1 MVMMGMLIIIIKM
14 VAVNFFM
21 VLLPLMMSIVGK
33 PIKLTKLITIVIKM
47 GNNKIFKALSSST
60 RIQII
65 KVLVGRELHVSGL
78 ARELGIS
85 VPVISRH
92 VKLLEDAG
100 LLQKR
105 IVGNVY
111 LLSSTIGSLEE
122 ALTPFIDEST
132 ITIKKQ
138 NSLFDAL
145 KQIPGIEIQKVGDT
159 QYITSINGERGYYI
173 YEVDGIP
180 PTIPID
186 KYTPTKNV
194 TLHLKKIV
202 PVDKKKITI
211 YVKQKKK

>member
-1 MVMMGMLIIIIKM
+1 MKGIASK
-14 VAVNFFM
+14 
-21 VLLPLMMSIVGK
+21 PLKV
-33 PIKLTKLITIVIKM
+33 TKLIMIVIKM

-60 RIQII
+60 RIQIVRALI
-65 KVLVGRELHVSGL
+65 GRELHVSGL
-78 ARELGIS
+78 ARELRIS

-92 VKLLEDAG
+92 VKLLEEAG

-105 IVGNVY
+105 VVGNVY
-111 LLSSTIGSLEE
+111 LLSSTISNLEE
-122 ALTPFIDEST
+122 ALTPFVDEST
-132 ITIKKQ
+132 ITIKKHH
-138 NSLFDAL
+138 SLFDAL

-194 TLHLKKIV
+194 TLRLKKIV
-202 PVDKKKITI
+202 PVDKKNIKIR
-211 YVKQKKK
+211 VQRGKKA

>member
-1 MVMMGMLIIIIKM
+1 M

-21 VLLPLMMSIVGK
+21 VLLPLMIGIVGK

-65 KVLVGRELHVSGL
+65 KVLIGRELHVSGL

-100 LLQKR
+100 LLHKR

-111 LLSSTIGSLEE
+111 LLSSTIGRLEE

-159 QYITSINGERGYYI
+159 QYITSINGEHGYYI

-180 PTIPID
+180 PSIPID
-186 KYTPTKNV
+186 KYKPTKNV

-202 PVDKKKITI
+202 PVDKKKIKVRI
-211 YVKQKKK
+211 HQEKKR

>member
-1 MVMMGMLIIIIKM
+1 M
-14 VAVNFFM
+14 
-21 VLLPLMMSIVGK
+21 
-33 PIKLTKLITIVIKM
+33 IVIKM
-47 GNNKIFKALSSST
+47 GNNKVFKALSSRT

-65 KVLVGRELHVSGL
+65 RALIGRELHISGL

-111 LLSSTIGSLEE
+111 LLSSTIGRLEE

-186 KYTPTKNV
+186 KYRPTKNV
-194 TLHLKKIV
+194 TLHLKKLYRWI
-202 PVDKKKITI
+202 KKKLRYTFNRKIEEGKN
-211 YVKQKKK
+211 Y

>member
-1 MVMMGMLIIIIKM
+1 
-14 VAVNFFM
+14 M
-21 VLLPLMMSIVGK
+21 VLLPLMMGIARK

-60 RIQII
+60 RIQIMKALI
-65 KVLVGRELHVSGL
+65 GRELHVSGL

-105 IVGNVY
+105 VVGNVY
-111 LLSSTIGSLEE
+111 LLSSAIGSLEE

-211 YVKQKKK
+211 HVQQNKK

>member
-1 MVMMGMLIIIIKM
+1 LIMG
-14 VAVNFFM
+14 
-21 VLLPLMMSIVGK
+21 IVGK

>member
-1 MVMMGMLIIIIKM
+1 MVVVI
-14 VAVNFFM
+14 FFM
-21 VLLPLMMSIVGK
+21 VHLPLMIGILSK
-33 PIKLTKLITIVIKM
+33 PLKITKLITIVIKM
-47 GNNKIFKALSSST
+47 GNNKIFKALSSTT
-60 RIQII
+60 RIQIMKMLI
-65 KVLVGRELHVSGL
+65 GRELHLSGV
-78 ARELGIS
+78 ARELGMS

-100 LLQKR
+100 LIQKR
-105 IVGNVY
+105 IIGNVY

-122 ALTPFIDEST
+122 ALVPFIDEST

-145 KQIPGIEIQKVGDT
+145 KQIPGIEIQRVGDT

-180 PTIPID
+180 PSVPID
-186 KYTPTKNV
+186 QYKPTKNV

-202 PVDKKKITI
+202 PVDKKKIKVRI
-211 YVKQKKK
+211 QQ

>member
-1 MVMMGMLIIIIKM
+1 MMD
-14 VAVNFFM
+14 
-21 VLLPLMMSIVGK
+21 IVGK
-33 PIKLTKLITIVIKM
+33 PIKLTNLITIVIKM
-47 GNNKIFKALSSST
+47 GNNKVFKALSSNT

-65 KVLVGRELHVSGL
+65 KTLIGRELHVSGL

-100 LLQKR
+100 LIQKR

-111 LLSSTIGSLEE
+111 LLSSTIGRLEE

-132 ITIKKQ
+132 ITINKQ
-138 NSLFDAL
+138 SNLFDAL

-186 KYTPTKNV
+186 KYIPTKSV
-194 TLHLKKIV
+194 ILHLKKIV
-202 PVDKKKITI
+202 PVDKKKISI
-211 YVKQKKK
+211 HVQQKKK

>member
-1 MVMMGMLIIIIKM
+1 
-14 VAVNFFM
+14 M

-202 PVDKKKITI
+202 PVDKKKIKVRI
-211 YVKQKKK
+211 HQEKKR

>member
-1 MVMMGMLIIIIKM
+1 M

-21 VLLPLMMSIVGK
+21 VLLPLMMDIVGK

-47 GNNKIFKALSSST
+47 GNNKVFKALSSST

-65 KVLVGRELHVSGL
+65 KALIGRELHVSGL

-85 VPVISRH
+85 VPVVSRH

-132 ITIKKQ
+132 ITTKKQ

-194 TLHLKKIV
+194 VLHLKKIV
-202 PVDKKKITI
+202 PVDKKKISI
-211 YVKQKKK
+211 LVQQKKK

>member
-1 MVMMGMLIIIIKM
+1 MMD
-14 VAVNFFM
+14 
-21 VLLPLMMSIVGK
+21 IVGK
-33 PIKLTKLITIVIKM
+33 PIKLTNLITIVIKM
-47 GNNKIFKALSSST
+47 GNNKVFKALSSNT

-65 KVLVGRELHVSGL
+65 KTLIGRELHVSGL

-100 LLQKR
+100 LIQKR

-111 LLSSTIGSLEE
+111 LLSSTIGRLEE

-132 ITIKKQ
+132 ITINKQ
-138 NSLFDAL
+138 SNLFDAL

-186 KYTPTKNV
+186 KYIPTKSV
-194 TLHLKKIV
+194 ILHLKKIV

-211 YVKQKKK
+211 HVQQKKK

>member
-1 MVMMGMLIIIIKM
+1 MIGIVWK
-14 VAVNFFM
+14 
-21 VLLPLMMSIVGK
+21 PLKV
-33 PIKLTKLITIVIKM
+33 TKLITIVIKM
-47 GNNKIFKALSSST
+47 GNNKIFKALSSGT
-60 RIQII
+60 RIQIMKALI
-65 KVLVGRELHVSGL
+65 GRELHVSGL

-92 VKLLEDAG
+92 VKLLEGAG
-100 LLQKR
+100 LLRKR

-111 LLSSTIGSLEE
+111 LISSTIVNLEE
-122 ALTPFIDEST
+122 ALTPFIEESA
-132 ITIKKQ
+132 ITIKKHE
-138 NSLFDAL
+138 SLFDAL

-180 PTIPID
+180 PSIPID
-186 KYTPTKNV
+186 KYTPAKNV

-211 YVKQKKK
+211 HVQQKKR